1 MADNS
6 IESNMGTG
14 KGFEWDIDELRKL
27 KAIDKSKKV
36 TMNTHRNVLYN
47 IALYSILYYI
57 IVLYSIVLY
66 RIMSYLYLLFVPYT
80 AKK

>member
-27 KAIDKSKKV
+27 KAIDKSKRV

-47 IALYSILYYI
+47 I
-57 IVLYSIVLY
+57 V
-66 RIMSYLYLLFVPYT
+66 
-80 AKK
+80 

>member
-27 KAIDKSKKV
+27 KAIDKSKRV

-47 IALYSILYYI
+47 ISYNIIL
-57 IVLYSIVLY
+57 
-66 RIMSYLYLLFVPYT
+66 
-80 AKK
+80 